1 VSICLGIWLVSLAFG
16 LTVPFSGAFLID
28 MYLVLGVAAPTPGGA
43 GGFHWAYKL
52 AVTTYFGAT
61 VDQAAAAAI
70 LLHLVS
76 FGPVALLGFL
86 FMWQDGLTI
95 GGLRRM
101 GPAQQETE
109 T

>member
-1 VSICLGIWLVSLAFG
+1 
-16 LTVPFSGAFLID
+16 
-28 MYLVLGVAAPTPGGA
+28 
-43 GGFHWAYKL
+43 
-52 AVTTYFGAT
+52 